1 MRGRVRAY
9 APSHITGFF
18 EICENSNQKY
28 MGSRGCGFTLQAGV
42 TTEVTVDEGRGIS
55 VIINEA
61 NVEAPTTR
69 SVVRKLASERLVEVL
84 SKTDVPIGCGFG
96 ASGAGALS
104 TALAL
109 SYAMSLNLSYN
120 GAAEVAHVAEI
131 ENKTGLGDVIAQ
143 TQGGVIIRR
152 EPGAPGIGKVDKIP
166 VKDLE
171 INHVVLGDISTKDVL
186 GDKRSKIRI
195 NRAGKAAIK
204 ELLKRPTIQNF
215 MLLSKRFAI
224 ESGLMSDFG
233 IEIVEAVESCG
244 GMASMAMLG
253 EVIFSIGGYE
263 ALKEFGPVRTYKIGH
278 NGARLL

>member
-1 MRGRVRAY
+1 MRVRAY

-18 EICENSNQKY
+18 EICEHLDQRH

-42 TTEVTVDEGRGIS
+42 TTEVTVEEGEGIS

-69 SVVRKLASERLVEVL
+69 SVVRRLASEYSVEVL
-84 SKTDVPIGCGFG
+84 SKIDVPIGCGFG

-109 SYAMSLNLSYN
+109 SDALSLNLSYN
-120 GAAEVAHVAEI
+120 SAAEVAHVAEI

-143 TQGGVIIRR
+143 THGGMIIRR
-152 EPGAPGIGKVDKIP
+152 EPGSPGIGKVDKIP
-166 VKDLE
+166 VRDVE
-171 INHVVLGDISTKDVL
+171 INHVVLGEISTKDVL
-186 GDKRSKIRI
+186 GDKRAKRQI
-195 NRAGKAAIK
+195 NLAGKIAIK

-215 MLLSKRFAI
+215 MLLSKRFAMDTC
-224 ESGLMSDFG
+224 LMSDVG
-233 IEIVEAVESCG
+233 VEIVEAVESCG

-253 EVIFSIGGYE
+253 EVIFAIGGYE
-263 ALKEFGPVRTYKIGH
+263 ALKEFGSVRTYKIGH
-278 NGARLL
+278 YGARLL

>member
-1 MRGRVRAY
+1 MRSKAY

-18 EICENSNQKY
+18 EICEHLDQRH

-42 TTEVTVDEGRGIS
+42 TTEVIVEEGKGIS

-61 NVEAPTTR
+61 YVEAPTTR
-69 SVVRKLASERLVEVL
+69 SVVRRLASEHLVEVL

-109 SYAMSLNLSYN
+109 SDALSLDMSYN
-120 GAAEVAHVAEI
+120 SAAEVAHVAEI

-143 TQGGVIIRR
+143 TYGGMIIRR
-152 EPGAPGIGKVDKIP
+152 EPGSPGIGKVDKIP
-166 VKDLE
+166 VRDVE
-171 INHVVLGDISTKDVL
+171 INHVVLGEILTKDLLV
-186 GDKRSKIRI
+186 DERAKRKI
-195 NRAGKAAIK
+195 NQAGRAAIK

-215 MLLSKRFAI
+215 MLLSKRFAVDT
-224 ESGLMSDFG
+224 GLMSDVG
-233 IEIVEAVESCG
+233 IEIVEAVESGG

-253 EVIFSIGGYE
+253 EVIFAIGGYE
-263 ALKEFGPVRTYKIGH
+263 ALKEFGPVGTYKIGH
-278 NGARLL
+278 DGARLL

>member
-1 MRGRVRAY
+1 MRVRAY

-18 EICENSNQKY
+18 EICENSNQKH

-42 TTEVTVDEGRGIS
+42 TTEVTVEEGEGIS

-69 SVVRKLASERLVEVL
+69 SVVRRLASEHLVEVL
-84 SKTDVPIGCGFG
+84 SKIDVPIGCGFG

-109 SYAMSLNLSYN
+109 SDALSLDLSYN

-143 TQGGVIIRR
+143 TQGGMIIRR

-166 VKDLE
+166 VRDLE
-171 INHVVLGDISTKDVL
+171 INHVVLGEISTKDVL
-186 GDKRSKIRI
+186 GDKRSKRRI
-195 NRAGKAAIK
+195 NRAGRVAIK
-204 ELLKRPTIQNF
+204 ELLKCPTIQNF
-215 MLLSKRFAI
+215 MLLSKIFAM
-224 ESGLMSDFG
+224 ETGLMSDVG
-233 IEIVEAVESCG
+233 VEIVEAVESGG

-253 EVIFSIGGYE
+253 EVIFAIGGYE
-263 ALKEFGPVRTYKIGH
+263 ALKEFGPVQTYKIGH
-278 NGARLL
+278 DGARLI

>member
-1 MRGRVRAY
+1 MRVRAY

-18 EICENSNQKY
+18 EICEHLDKRH
-28 MGSRGCGFTLQAGV
+28 MGSRGCGFTLQAGA
-42 TTEVTVDEGRGIS
+42 TTEVTVEEGKGIS

-69 SVVRKLASERLVEVL
+69 SVVRRLASEHLVEVL
-84 SKTDVPIGCGFG
+84 SKIDVPIGCGFG

-109 SYAMSLNLSYN
+109 SDALSLDLSYN

-143 TQGGVIIRR
+143 THGGMIIRR

-166 VKDLE
+166 VRDVE
-171 INHVVLGDISTKDVL
+171 INHVVLGEISTKDVL
-186 GDKRSKIRI
+186 EDKRAKRQI
-195 NRAGKAAIK
+195 NLAGRTAIK

-215 MLLSKRFAI
+215 MLLSKRFAM
-224 ESGLMSDFG
+224 ETGLMSDVG
-233 IEIVEAVESCG
+233 VEIVEAVESGG

-253 EVIFSIGGYE
+253 EVIFAIGGYE

-278 NGARLL
+278 DGARLL

>member
-1 MRGRVRAY
+1 MRARAY

-18 EICENSNQKY
+18 EICENPNQKH

-42 TTEVTVDEGRGIS
+42 TTEVTVEEGKGIS

-61 NVEAPTTR
+61 DVEASTTR
-69 SVVRKLASERLVEVL
+69 SVVRRLASEHLVEVL
-84 SKTDVPIGCGFG
+84 SKIDVPIGCGFG

-109 SYAMSLNLSYN
+109 SDALSLDLSYN

-143 TQGGVIIRR
+143 THGGMIIRR
-152 EPGAPGIGKVDKIP
+152 EPGSPGIGKVDKIL
-166 VKDLE
+166 VRDVE
-171 INHVVLGDISTKDVL
+171 INHVVLGEISTKDVL
-186 GDKRSKIRI
+186 EDKRVKRRI
-195 NRAGKAAIK
+195 NKAGRTAIK
-204 ELLKRPTIQNF
+204 EILKSPTIQNF

-224 ESGLMSDFG
+224 ETGLMSDIG
-233 IEIVEAVESCG
+233 VEIVEAVESGG

-253 EVIFSIGGYE
+253 EVIFAIGGYE
-263 ALKEFGPVRTYKIGH
+263 ALQEFGPVRTYKIGH
-278 NGARLL
+278 DGARLL